1 MKKIS
6 IFLISIFVVSFYAC
20 KDNRAVEPEVIEI
33 DNSSDEAEIYAV
45 KSGDAKFN
53 DSNIAAIFNQYIHL
67 QNALINTD
75 GEIAQKESDK
85 LLHTIHEVGVE
96 IDENLTETIT
106 AMAKTSDIKVQREEF
121 ETLNEWME
129 IQVKNALESGT
140 IYKQYCPMAFN
151 DKGAYWLSTDKEIL
165 NPYFGDVMLHCG
177 RVDSEI
183 N

>member
-1 MKKIS
+1 MIA
-6 IFLISIFVVSFYAC
+6 LVSVAFFSC
-20 KDNRAVEPEVIEI
+20 KDNRAVEPEVVTV
-33 DNSSDEAEIYAV
+33 DNATEETEVYAV

-53 DSNIAAIFNQYIHL
+53 DDNIAAVFNQYIEV

-75 GEIAQKESDK
+75 GETAQKESDK
-85 LLHTIHEVGVE
+85 LIQTIFDAGLE
-96 IDENLTETIT
+96 IDEDLKKTIT
-106 AMAKTSDIKVQREEF
+106 TMAKTDDIKVQREEF
-121 ETLNEWME
+121 EDLNDWME
-129 IQVKNALESGT
+129 IQVKDALESGT